1 MKPEVWDEYYVK
13 ILDYFGFSRED
24 DEEAARLLSSI
35 LPGNDIS
42 LLTDTI
48 SGSDI
53 IVAGNA
59 PSLPDDI
66 KKTDFEGKIVIAA
79 DAAARV
85 MKKGGVIPDIVFT
98 DLDGLDDDVL
108 EMNEAGTILA
118 VHAHGDNMPLVKSW
132 VPKMKG
138 PVVGTTQST
147 PLENVYNFGGFSDG
161 DRGVFA
167 AYELGAKSVSL
178 IGFDLDDKSVDPVK
192 HGKLMIARK
201 LLHLL
206 GHPDP
211 CPSSW

>member
-42 LLTDTI
+42 LLTNTI

-206 GHPDP
+206 GHDI
-211 CPSSW
+211 

>member
-1 MKPEVWDEYYVK
+1 MKPEVWDEYYVR

-35 LPGNDIS
+35 LPRNDIS

-66 KKTDFEGKIVIAA
+66 KKTDFEGKVVIAA

-167 AYELGAKSVSL
+167 AYELGANSVSL

-206 GHPDP
+206 GHDI
-211 CPSSW
+211 

>member
-1 MKPEVWDEYYVK
+1 MKPEVWDEYYVR

-35 LPGNDIS
+35 LPRNDIS

-48 SGSDI
+48 SGSDV

-59 PSLPDDI
+59 PSLLDDI
-66 KKTDFEGKIVIAA
+66 RDTDFDGKVVIAA

-147 PLENVYNFGGFSDG
+147 PLKNVYNFGGFSDG

-167 AYELGAKSVSL
+167 AYELGANSVSL

-206 GHPDP
+206 GHDI
-211 CPSSW
+211 

>member
-1 MKPEVWDEYYVK
+1 MTMKPEVWDEYYVR

-42 LLTDTI
+42 LLTNTI

-85 MKKGGVIPDIVFT
+85 MKKGGVIPNIVFT

-192 HGKLMIARK
+192 HGKLRIARK

-206 GHPDP
+206 GHDI
-211 CPSSW
+211 

>member
-1 MKPEVWDEYYVK
+1 MTMKPEVWDQYYVK

-35 LPGNDIS
+35 LPRNDIS
-42 LLTDTI
+42 LLTNTI

-206 GHPDP
+206 GHDI
-211 CPSSW
+211 

>member
-1 MKPEVWDEYYVK
+1 MKTEVWEPYYVR

-24 DEEAARLLSSI
+24 DEEAARLLSEI
-35 LPGNDIS
+35 LPRDDLA
-42 LLTDTI
+42 LLTGKF
-48 SGSDI
+48 SGANV

-59 PSLPDDI
+59 PSLPADI
-66 KKTDFEGKIVIAA
+66 KQTDFSGKVVVAA

-85 MKKGGVIPDIVFT
+85 LKKGGVMPDIVFT

-108 EMNEAGTILA
+108 EMNAAGTLLA
-118 VHAHGDNMPLVKSW
+118 VHAHGDNIPLLKSW

-147 PLENVYNFGGFSDG
+147 PLSNVYNFGGFSDG

-167 AYELGAKSVSL
+167 AYELGAASVSL
-178 IGFDLDDKSVDPVK
+178 IGFDLDDTSVDPVK

-201 LLHLL
+201 LLHLI
-206 GHPDP
+206 GHDI
-211 CPSSW
+211 

>member
-1 MKPEVWDEYYVK
+1 MTMKPEVWDEYYVK

-35 LPGNDIS
+35 LPRNDIS
-42 LLTDTI
+42 LLTNTI

-66 KKTDFEGKIVIAA
+66 RKTDFEGKIVIAA

-206 GHPDP
+206 GHDI
-211 CPSSW
+211 

>member
-1 MKPEVWDEYYVK
+1 MTMKPEVWDEYYVK

-66 KKTDFEGKIVIAA
+66 KKTNFEGKIVIAA

-206 GHPDP
+206 GHDI
-211 CPSSW
+211 

>member
-1 MKPEVWDEYYVK
+1 MTMKPEVWDEYYVR

-206 GHPDP
+206 GHDI
-211 CPSSW
+211 

>member
-1 MKPEVWDEYYVK
+1 MTMKPEVWDQYSVK

-85 MKKGGVIPDIVFT
+85 MKKGGVIPNIVFT

-206 GHPDP
+206 GHDI
-211 CPSSW
+211 

>member
-1 MKPEVWDEYYVK
+1 MTMKPEVWDEYYVR

-66 KKTDFEGKIVIAA
+66 RKTDFEGKVVIAA

-206 GHPDP
+206 GHDI
-211 CPSSW
+211 

>member
-1 MKPEVWDEYYVK
+1 MKTEEWEPYYVR
-13 ILDYFGFSRED
+13 ILDFFGFDRAD
-24 DEEAARLLSSI
+24 DEEAARLLSTI
-35 LPGNDIS
+35 LPRDDIA
-42 LLTDTI
+42 LLTEKI
-48 SGSDI
+48 SGAEV

-59 PSLPDDI
+59 PSLPADI
-66 KKTDFEGKIVIAA
+66 KKTDFSGKVVIAA

-147 PLENVYNFGGFSDG
+147 PLANVYNFGGFSDG

-167 AYELGAKSVSL
+167 AHELGAASVSL
-178 IGFDLDDKSVDPVK
+178 IGFDLNDTSVDPVK

-201 LLHLL
+201 LLHLI
-206 GHPDP
+206 GHDI
-211 CPSSW
+211 

>member
-1 MKPEVWDEYYVK
+1 MKFEDWEQYYIR

-35 LPGNDIS
+35 LPRDDIS
-42 LLTDTI
+42 LLEKTI
-48 SGSDI
+48 RDADV

-59 PSLPDDI
+59 PTLSEDI
-66 KKTDFEGKIVIAA
+66 KKTDFTNQVIIAA

-85 MKKGGVIPDIVFT
+85 LKKGGVTPHIVFS

-108 EMNEAGTILA
+108 MMNEEGTILA
-118 VHAHGDNMPLVKSW
+118 IHAHGDNIPLVKSW
-132 VPKMKG
+132 TPKIKG
-138 PVVGTTQST
+138 AVVGTTQST

-161 DRGVFA
+161 DRAVFA
-167 AYELGAKSVSL
+167 AHEFGARSVRL

-201 LLHLL
+201 LLHLI
-206 GHPDP
+206 GHDI
-211 CPSSW
+211 

>member
-1 MKPEVWDEYYVK
+1 MTMKPEVWDEYYVR

-42 LLTDTI
+42 LLTNTI

-85 MKKGGVIPDIVFT
+85 MKKGGVIPNIVFT

-206 GHPDP
+206 GHDI
-211 CPSSW
+211 

>member
-1 MKPEVWDEYYVK
+1 MTMKPEVWDEYYVR

-66 KKTDFEGKIVIAA
+66 RKTNFEGKVVIAA

-85 MKKGGVIPDIVFT
+85 MKKGGVIPNIVFT

-206 GHPDP
+206 GHDI
-211 CPSSW
+211 